1 MAKITPNFNFSGNCY
16 EAIQLYQRAFD
27 ARIHTLIRNRDAV
40 WDESTAKMTE
50 EEKELVYHAE
60 VFIGDQRMMMSDNPD
75 LPLQPVLALSLTVT
89 LDTKEEVMR
98 ALELLKDGGSIIYPP
113 QKTAYSSCFVRLTD
127 RFGFCWVIMTEQTER

>member
-40 WDESTAKMTE
+40 WDEATAKMTE
-50 EEKELVYHAE
+50 AEKELVYHAE
-60 VFIGDQRMMMSDNPD
+60 VFIGEARIMMSDNPD

-89 LDTKEEVMR
+89 MDTKEEVMR
-98 ALELLKDGGSIIYPP
+98 AFEVMQDGGNIIYPP
-113 QKTAYSSCFVRLTD
+113 QATAYSSCFVSLTD
-127 RFGFCWVIMTEQTER
+127 RFGFRWVIMTEQTEK